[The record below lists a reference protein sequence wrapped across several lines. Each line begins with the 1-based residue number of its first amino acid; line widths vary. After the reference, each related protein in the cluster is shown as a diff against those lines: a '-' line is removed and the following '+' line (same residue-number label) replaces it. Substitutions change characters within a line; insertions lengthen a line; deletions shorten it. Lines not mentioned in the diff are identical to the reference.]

1 MVQYTGVCL
10 LAFVRAFDASSS
22 LSPNNWGPK
31 PFRVINGWFDHP
43 DFFSFVKQ
51 CWMGFVVHGK
61 KAFVLKEKFRML
73 KECLRKWNK
82 EVFGYMDL
90 NIEKIVNDLNNIEGL
105 LGGDDDVQL
114 LAREGLTRDFW
125 RQILKFRR
133 AGNRCGIRCSNI
145 VPT

>member
-31 PFRVINGWFDHP
+31 PFRVISGWFDHP

-73 KECLRKWNK
+73 KECLRK
-82 EVFGYMDL
+82 
-90 NIEKIVNDLNNIEGL
+90 
-105 LGGDDDVQL
+105 
-114 LAREGLTRDFW
+114 
-125 RQILKFRR
+125 
-133 AGNRCGIRCSNI
+133 
-145 VPT
+145 